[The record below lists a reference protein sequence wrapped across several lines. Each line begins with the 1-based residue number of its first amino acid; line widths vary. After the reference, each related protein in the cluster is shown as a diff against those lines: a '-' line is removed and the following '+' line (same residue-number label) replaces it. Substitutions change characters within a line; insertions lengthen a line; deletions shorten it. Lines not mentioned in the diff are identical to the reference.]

1 MRGPV
6 SDMKLKKDL
15 CDDLGLWASVVPL
28 KTGEGDLESVH
39 STSIILVFILFISC
53 ACLFSRNFKVALV
66 TRVRMDSG
74 HAMPQSTKVAIT
86 RAIRAVVVLPSK

>member
-1 MRGPV
+1 M
-6 SDMKLKKDL
+6 
-15 CDDLGLWASVVPL
+15 VPL
-28 KTGEGDLESVH
+28 KTEEGDLESVH
-39 STSIILVFILFISC
+39 STSIILFFIFFYNLS
-53 ACLFSRNFKVALV
+53 LFSRNFKVALV